1 MPRPSASTC
10 QDKVPRFSAFL
21 DTTPRPNGITCLDKM
36 PRPSASLEM
45 VPQPGVM
52 PTNGISA

>member
-10 QDKVPRFSAFL
+10 QDKVPRSSVFL
-21 DTTPRPNGITCLDKM
+21 DTVPWLSAITCLENM

-45 VPQPGVM
+45 VPQPSVM
-52 PTNGISA
+52 PINGASA

>member
-10 QDKVPRFSAFL
+10 QDKVPRPSAFL
-21 DTTPRPNGITCLDKM
+21 DTVPRPSAITCLDNM

-45 VPQPGVM
+45 VPQPSVM
-52 PTNGISA
+52 PTNGASA